1 MKHHFIDMDNKSGL
15 LVLVYLFRVVRLR
28 KRRGVLSLNI
38 DKIRAAAA
46 VL

>member
-15 LVLVYLFRVVRLR
+15 LVLVYLFR

-46 VL
+46 VW